1 MRALDLLPDLYFIR
15 DFTVTQAGIMAA
27 SAMGGMKQ
35 GVKVID
41 FMHPASLP
49 DGAARQ
55 GASWSAFRLES
66 KAAEAD
72 FKVAMQMGLVSQHV
86 FDCLTI

>member
-1 MRALDLLPDLYFIR
+1 
-15 DFTVTQAGIMAA
+15 MAA

-55 GASWSAFRLES
+55 GTSWSAFRLES
-66 KAAEAD
+66 KAAEKD
-72 FKVAMQMGLVSQHV
+72 FKTAVGLGLVSQHL